1 MHGCLPAFPGLRD
14 QKTVRMQSAPG
25 RRKLLGNILCLP
37 VELSLDTDEK
47 THPARKTLLQ
57 EPDGSAFA
65 ARKSLANSSASSR
78 YCQR

>member
-57 EPDGSAFA
+57 EPDASAFA